1 MRATY
6 PYAAFLVAALML
18 CSFAACESNDSPLSK
33 VNGPAMFSSSGA
45 SQAPAPPGLIDVPIG
60 AETINLWPYLSPNGE
75 TREDPLN
82 LIFVGRANALQ
93 IRSALL
99 ALDGNRTAF
108 GFPNVFPFNARWS
121 DASGGVQ
128 AAYANDAWAGSV
140 IQLQC
145 GTYGPLRFHLRLFET
160 GQGYGDDGTV
170 TLGGAHFEILIPGTP
185 EHQVVSW
192 ELAEQLVTVDLI
204 RSGLLQGAPAP
215 TGLINDAPTFRSIP
229 PVIYNGIPD
238 ALKVACGLPPGP
250 SATPVGIPTNGH
262 ATVFRMGGNALDPGN
277 GSSESLSIQFHQVIP
292 KPFCADGPAD
302 FFLVDGPVE
311 LSKEVNIA
319 GGHYSYRYQLT
330 GNLTATPVGGGESFA
345 VNVHDIQNG
354 FIHDDKAS
362 VNANAKRI
370 APQDGGSELL
380 MQWLNV
386 ASEGTTQFR
395 SNEKCLSE

>member
-6 PYAAFLVAALML
+6 PYAAFVVAALML
-18 CSFAACESNDSPLSK
+18 CSFAACESDNSPISD
-33 VNGPAMFSSSGA
+33 VNGPAMLSSSGA
-45 SQAPAPPGLIDVPIG
+45 SQAPAPPGLIDVPLG
-60 AETINLWPYLSPNGE
+60 SETINLWPYLTPNGE

-82 LIFVGRANALQ
+82 LIFAGRANALQ
-93 IRSALL
+93 IRAALL

-128 AAYANDAWAGSV
+128 AAYAADAWAGSV

-160 GQGYGDDGTV
+160 GQEYGDGGTV

-185 EHQVVSW
+185 EHQVISW

-204 RSGLLQGAPAP
+204 RSGLLQGAPSP
-215 TGLINDAPTFRSIP
+215 TGLINDAPTFRFIP
-229 PVIYNGIPD
+229 PPIYNGIPD
-238 ALKVACGLPPGP
+238 ALKIACGLPPGTTT
-250 SATPVGIPTNGH
+250 TPVGIPTNGH
-262 ATVFRMGGNALDPGN
+262 ATVFHLGGNALDPGN
-277 GSSESLSIQFHQVIP
+277 GSSESLTIQFHQIIP

-302 FFLVDGPVE
+302 FFMVDGPVE
-311 LSKEVNIA
+311 VSKEVNIA
-319 GGHYSYRYQLT
+319 GGHYSYRYQLS
-330 GNLTATPVGGGESFA
+330 GHLTATPVGGGESFD
-345 VNVHDIQNG
+345 VSVHDIQNG
-354 FIHDDKAS
+354 FIQDDRAS
-362 VNANAKRI
+362 VNANSKRI

-386 ASEGTTQFR
+386 GSEGTTQFR